1 MCWSGQ
7 TNKVPFSAIYLLF
20 TLLVVAGIFIIA
32 LNRRGLKQALLFSL
46 LGLGIFIAIFVVFLT
61 IALNNM

>member
-1 MCWSGQ
+1 
-7 TNKVPFSAIYLLF
+7 VPFSAIYLLF